1 MKFSAPIASFWL
13 PHQSQTALL
22 NRLAWNLDVSIGL
35 LELEEREILQVTGER
50 FISPASV
57 SDA

>member
-1 MKFSAPIASFWL
+1 
-13 PHQSQTALL
+13 
-22 NRLAWNLDVSIGL
+22 L
-35 LELEEREILQVTGER
+35 LELDEREILQVTGER